1 MKLKQCADIWWSKTL
16 KSSSRNSNQRTKRN
30 KKKRSKFEMIRKRL
44 NNFPIFHINQPLQKA
59 LNVSKSVARSKTKWE
74 SKGIINNCN
83 PL

>member
-1 MKLKQCADIWWSKTL
+1 MLIFGGQRHLKVQQEIAIKEQ
-16 KSSSRNSNQRTKRN
+16 KEI
-30 KKKRSKFEMIRKRL
+30 KKKRSKFELIRNRL
-44 NNFPIFHINQPLQKA
+44 NNFPIFHINQRLQKA